1 MQIKATMRYHHTP
14 VRRASIKKS
23 TNNKHWRGCGEKGTL
38 LHCWW
43 ECKLIQSLWKTV
55 WRFLKKL
62 EIELTYDPAIPL
74 LSIHTKQVRIERDMC
89 LLIVNCSTVYNSWDT
104 EVTKMSIG
112 RWMDKEVVI
121 HIHNG
126 ILLSYEKE
134 HIWVSC
140 NEVDK
145 IGIYYME
152 EVQSLSRVWLFVTP
166 WTETHLTSLSITN
179 SQSLLKLMSI
189 KSVMASNI
197 PSSVVPVCSC
207 FQTFPASGSFPL
219 SHFFAS
225 GGQSIGVSASASVLP
240 MNMQDCFPLW
250 LIGQILLQFKG
261 LSRVF
266 SNTTVQKHQF
276 IGAQLSLQFSSHIY
290 TWLLEKS

>member
-189 KSVMASNI
+189 KSVMASI
-197 PSSVVPVCSC
+197 QPSHLLSSPSPPA
-207 FQTFPASGSFPL
+207 FNLLSSIKRPASGSFPRSQFL
-219 SHFFAS
+219 TS
-225 GGQSIGVSASASVLP
+225 GVQSIEASASVF
-240 MNMQDCFPLW
+240 QWIFRTD
-250 LIGQILLQFKG
+250 LL
-261 LSRVF
+261 
-266 SNTTVQKHQF
+266 
-276 IGAQLSLQFSSHIY
+276 
-290 TWLLEKS
+290 